1 MVRAFFMPG
10 TGRAIDVGSHVR
22 EQAISGRP
30 AVPLESRNVATSA
43 IGCGG
48 IGGVGTQHAT
58 ESRRRWSTPEER
70 HPAPVGARRAAR
82 RNHASAWPSASHDHR
97 RVARPAIRRRDC
109 STRRLASRRTP
120 CDVRS
125 RSFASAHAL
134 THASS
139 RCRFTP
145 LARTLRRR
153 TRIYGR
159 HREVRGVADAARDP
173 GSKTRRGGGGDH
185 RLAIGSEMHETTAG
199 RGPGTHVRLAALA
212 SGNRSHAG
220 DCNRRGSRTSRSDPA
235 GAPVSM
241 GAASGRTRSHRASQA
256 RASFPTSPAHG
267 HAAAIG

>member
-1 MVRAFFMPG
+1 MSVRTCGNRPSAAGPRFRWNRGTSPRRRYAAVEAGRRNPG
-10 TGRAIDVGSHVR
+10 MRPNRVDVGR
-22 EQAISGRP
+22 
-30 AVPLESRNVATSA
+30 L
-43 IGCGG
+43 
-48 IGGVGTQHAT
+48 
-58 ESRRRWSTPEER
+58 
-70 HPAPVGARRAAR
+70 R
-82 RNHASAWPSASHDHR
+82 RNA
-97 RVARPAIRRRDC
+97 
-109 STRRLASRRTP
+109 TRRLSALVELLVGTTRPHGRALRTIIDASLDPRFVAVTAARDSSLREEHRVMSGRDHSLPRT
-120 CDVRS
+120 
-125 RSFASAHAL
+125 
-134 THASS
+134 

-220 DCNRRGSRTSRSDPA
+220 DCNRRGPRTSRSDPA
-235 GAPVSM
+235 RAPVSM
-241 GAASGRTRSHRASQA
+241 GAAPGRTRSLRASQA
-256 RASFPTSPAHG
+256 RASFPTSPARR